1 MTPTID
7 PTDPRYFLQTSDE
20 PYDRHQY
27 VLSYNGE
34 KELLFDDYE
43 HLRSYW
49 FEAVRN
55 FSGCTVKVLD
65 IKKNKKKSKSKGGFK

>member
-34 KELLFDDYE
+34 KELLFDDYD
-43 HLRSYW
+43 HLRK
-49 FEAVRN
+49 FLLV
-55 FSGCTVKVLD
+55 
-65 IKKNKKKSKSKGGFK
+65 

>member
-34 KELLFDDYE
+34 KELLFDDYD
-43 HLRSYW
+43 HLRKHIGLKQFVISVGVPYK
-49 FEAVRN
+49 F
-55 FSGCTVKVLD
+55 
-65 IKKNKKKSKSKGGFK
+65 

>member
-7 PTDPRYFLQTSDE
+7 PTDPRYFIQTSDA
-20 PYDRHQY
+20 PYDRHEY

-34 KELLFDDYE
+34 KELLFNDYE
-43 HLRSYW
+43 HLRAYW

-55 FSGCTVKVLD
+55 FSGCTVQVLD
-65 IKKNKKKSKSKGGFK
+65 IKKKKSKGGFK